1 MNNPQEKEPEW
12 EINPPQHQHPLTEEP
27 SLLRLTPEQEEE
39 IRRQMEQ
46 PKPQHQPGKVN
57 PEALPEEERK
67 ARANLNR
74 KQRKAADKKFLKAQG
89 KRRRKKPK
97 VR

>member
-1 MNNPQEKEPEW
+1 MQEEK
-12 EINPPQHQHPLTEEP
+12 P

-39 IRRQMEQ
+39 IQRQLQQ
-46 PKPQHQPGKVN
+46 PTPKHQPGKVN

-74 KQRKAADKKFLKAQG
+74 KQRKAADRKFLKAQG

>member
-1 MNNPQEKEPEW
+1 MNNPQEKD
-12 EINPPQHQHPLTEEP
+12 N
-27 SLLRLTPEQEEE
+27 LLNLTPEQEAE
-39 IRRQMEQ
+39 IRRMMEE
-46 PKPQHQPGKVN
+46 PTPQHQPGKVN

-67 ARANLNR
+67 ARESLNR
-74 KQRKAADKKFLKAQG
+74 KQRKKADRKFLKAQG